1 MSATVI
7 KPESEKIES
16 LRTLLSLV
24 VENTKRE
31 MQGKKSQSDK
41 EEKAVFKHLTTVLGR
56 EPEMNEY
63 IQARK
68 Y

>member
-1 MSATVI
+1 MSATLI

-31 MQGKKSQSDK
+31 MQGKKSQSDR
-41 EEKAVFKHLTTVLGR
+41 EQKAVFKHLTTVLGR
-56 EPEMNEY
+56 EPEMNEFV
-63 IQARK
+63 QARK